1 MDYKTLSIIIPVYN
15 EEKTI
20 HLILNK
26 IKEVQLINGLNKE
39 IVMVDDS
46 STDNSWEKLE
56 KYKSENPELGI
67 SLYRHTYKQ
76 GKGAALRTG
85 IQEAKGELIIIQD
98 ADLEYDP
105 FEYNELLKPITEGHA
120 SKILTNIHG

>member
-56 KYKSENPELGI
+56 KYKEITGNDAYQPSEMLINLAKNGQKLAEAPQKDRRKDKLG
-67 SLYRHTYKQ
+67 
-76 GKGAALRTG
+76 
-85 IQEAKGELIIIQD
+85 
-98 ADLEYDP
+98 
-105 FEYNELLKPITEGHA
+105 FEMSSVAN
-120 SKILTNIHG
+120 NF

>member
-56 KYKSENPELGI
+56 KYK
-67 SLYRHTYKQ
+67 
-76 GKGAALRTG
+76 
-85 IQEAKGELIIIQD
+85 
-98 ADLEYDP
+98 
-105 FEYNELLKPITEGHA
+105 
-120 SKILTNIHG
+120 KIEK